1 MRDVTIQAPA
11 QKTISRLLSLDVLR
25 GITIAFMILVN
36 NEGDGP
42 HTYRLLKHAEWN
54 GWTPC
59 DLVFPSFLFIAGT
72 AIVFSTDSRRGR
84 GESEGSLILHAFR
97 RAIILFLL
105 GLVVNGF
112 PHFSLPTLRIYGVLQ
127 RIAICYFIGTVL
139 YVLKLRV
146 SWMFAGIAGLLLGYW
161 ILMRYVPIPGYG
173 VPTHGFPLL
182 DRDTNWVAFLDRKI
196 FPGRLYER
204 VRDPEGLLSNIPAL
218 ATLLLG
224 VLAGQWLRRKQ
235 SPQRTVK
242 GLFLSTVCGLALG
255 KLWNIWFPINKKLW
269 TSSYV
274 LFAAG
279 WTLLILTVC
288 YWLIE
293 VKQWKRGWTSPW
305 IIFGSNA
312 IVAYVFSELF
322 ASSIYSVHVQSNG
335 HIVPLQSMIYVNYFS
350 SIANLSL
357 RSLVYSLSYVLV
369 CFVPIAILYRK
380 KVFIKL

>member
-1 MRDVTIQAPA
+1 MIVQAPA
-11 QKTISRLLSLDVLR
+11 QNKISRILSLDVVR

-36 NEGDGP
+36 NEGDNQ

-72 AIVFSTDSRRGR
+72 AIVFSTDSRRAR
-84 GESEGSLILHAFR
+84 GESKATLILHALR

-112 PHFSLPTLRIYGVLQ
+112 PHFPLSTLRIYGVLQ

-139 YVLKLRV
+139 YVLKPRAV
-146 SWMFAGIAGLLLGYW
+146 WICAVAATALLGYW
-161 ILMRYVPIPGYG
+161 VLMRYIPIPAYG
-173 VPTHGFPLL
+173 VPTHEFSLL
-182 DRDTNWVAFLDRKI
+182 DRDINWVAFLDRKI

-204 VRDPEGLLSNIPAL
+204 VRDPEGLLSDIPAL

-224 VLAGQWLRRKQ
+224 VLAGSWLRRKQ
-235 SPQRTVK
+235 SPQRTAK
-242 GLFLSTVCGLALG
+242 GLLLAAACGLMLG
-255 KLWNIWFPINKKLW
+255 TLWSIWFPINKKLW

-274 LFAAG
+274 LFSAG
-279 WTLLILTVC
+279 CTLLVLSIC

-293 VKQWKRGWTSPW
+293 VKQWKRGWTLPW

-312 IVAYVFSELF
+312 IVAYVFSELL
-322 ASSIYSVHVQSNG
+322 ASSIYNIHFLSGG
-335 HIVPLQSMIYVNYFS
+335 HIVTLQSMIYANCFS
-350 SIANLSL
+350 SIVNLSF
-357 RSLVYSLSYVLV
+357 RSLVYSLAYVLV
-369 CFVPIAILYRK
+369 CFIPIAIMYRK
-380 KVFIKL
+380 KAFIKL